1 MFFFR
6 NKIEKKYLSTFLHSH
21 ICFLDITIKRHL
33 IPTGLRS
40 FTQNAPRVHTCRP
53 KSIPVYTNMS
63 QIYKKKHIILS
74 CYIFSSIQKRKKN
87 SSKALN
93 SCVHGMK
100 VTFWLLTQR
109 SLFQDKWGSNYTNLN
124 SNCFQWKKK
133 YLIFSCWELTKHII

>member
-63 QIYKKKHIILS
+63 QIYQKKAYNLVMLYLFIDSKKK
-74 CYIFSSIQKRKKN
+74 KKN

-124 SNCFQWKKK
+124 SNCFQWRKKNI
-133 YLIFSCWELTKHII
+133 LFFPVES

>member
-63 QIYKKKHIILS
+63 QIYKKKAYNLVML
-74 CYIFSSIQKRKKN
+74 Y
-87 SSKALN
+87 
-93 SCVHGMK
+93 
-100 VTFWLLTQR
+100 
-109 SLFQDKWGSNYTNLN
+109 LFIDS
-124 SNCFQWKKK
+124 KKK
-133 YLIFSCWELTKHII
+133 KKIVRKL

>member
-63 QIYKKKHIILS
+63 QIYQKKAYNLVMLYLFIDSKKK
-74 CYIFSSIQKRKKN
+74 KKN

-124 SNCFQWKKK
+124 SNPAFNGEKKIS
-133 YLIFSCWELTKHII
+133 YFFLLRAN

>member
-53 KSIPVYTNMS
+53 KSIPVYT
-63 QIYKKKHIILS
+63 QTCPRFTKKKAYNLVML
-74 CYIFSSIQKRKKN
+74 Y
-87 SSKALN
+87 
-93 SCVHGMK
+93 
-100 VTFWLLTQR
+100 
-109 SLFQDKWGSNYTNLN
+109 LFIDS
-124 SNCFQWKKK
+124 KKK
-133 YLIFSCWELTKHII
+133 KK

>member
-63 QIYKKKHIILS
+63 QIYQKKAYNLVMLYLFIDSKKK
-74 CYIFSSIQKRKKN
+74 KKN

-124 SNCFQWKKK
+124 SNCFQWKKNI
-133 YLIFSCWELTKHII
+133 LFFPVES

>member
-6 NKIEKKYLSTFLHSH
+6 NKMEKKYLSTFLHSH

-63 QIYKKKHIILS
+63 QIYQKKAYNLVMLYLFIDSKKK
-74 CYIFSSIQKRKKN
+74 KKN

-133 YLIFSCWELTKHII
+133 ISYFFLLRAN